1 MDNIV
6 VILFLAFLV
15 VLIVLDIAM
24 LISLIKPGDERK
36 QMVVWKASTYTLLG
50 TVGSMMFGIIE
61 NLIKG
66 EALYINPFVQ
76 LGVTAIIYFVFLLYY
91 KRKYGG

>member
-1 MDNIV
+1 MDPII

-15 VLIVLDIAM
+15 ILIILDIAM

-50 TVGSMMFGIIE
+50 TVGSMVIGIIE

-66 EALYINPFVQ
+66 EAMYINPFVQ
-76 LGVTAIIYFVFLLYY
+76 VSVTATIYFLFLLYY

>member
-1 MDNIV
+1 MDNFFV
-6 VILFLAFLV
+6 VLFLAFLV
-15 VLIVLDIAM
+15 VLIILDIAM

-50 TVGSMMFGIIE
+50 TVGSMMIGITE
-61 NLIKG
+61 NLIKK
-66 EALYINPFVQ
+66 EVSYINPFVQ
-76 LGVTAIIYFVFLLYY
+76 LSVTAAIYFLFLLYY